1 MSSWKTTVLS
11 VGSDFKRATQTGD
24 WSKFLDK
31 KNDPQC
37 SQDEFKKLAQEFPEI
52 KTVLEDSANHHQG
65 ITDEFQSVT
74 DDLESGSADKPTAIE
89 RVRAQSEKLKAES
102 IANIDASTERVMA
115 LIEGLAEDQQK
126 KAAEF
131 WEALLYGFAFS
142 WSEVM
147 TQVERIFEHVTEWTS
162 QVWEQVRTSIKG
174 SFTQVW
180 AWLGG
185 INWKNTTGRAT

>member
-1 MSSWKTTVLS
+1 MSSWKTNVLS
-11 VGSDFKRATQTGD
+11 VGSDFKRATETGD

-31 KNDPQC
+31 NKDPKF
-37 SQDEFKKLAQEFPEI
+37 SQDELKKLAQDFPEI
-52 KTVLEDSANHHQG
+52 KTDLEDSANHHQG

-89 RVRAQSEKLKAES
+89 SAK
-102 IANIDASTERVMA
+102 VMA

-131 WEALLYGFAFS
+131 WEALLYGFAVP

-147 TQVERIFEHVTEWTS
+147 TQVERIFEHVIEWTS
-162 QVWEQVRTSIKG
+162 QVWEQVRSSWTSIKG

-180 AWLGG
+180 AWLGE
-185 INWKNTTGRAT
+185 IN